1 MQESGEMYLK
11 SIYQLAEK
19 QERVIAKDISIFRGF
34 SKPSVSR
41 ALSIL
46 KEDNYITIDNRGSIR
61 LTEEGERIAV
71 MLLERSTVLTEIFV
85 SLGVDPQTA
94 ESDADRIEHSISD
107 ETFQALK
114 KAFLQAKAL

>member
-11 SIYQLAEK
+11 SIYQLAQK

-94 ESDADRIEHSISD
+94 EADADRIEHSISD